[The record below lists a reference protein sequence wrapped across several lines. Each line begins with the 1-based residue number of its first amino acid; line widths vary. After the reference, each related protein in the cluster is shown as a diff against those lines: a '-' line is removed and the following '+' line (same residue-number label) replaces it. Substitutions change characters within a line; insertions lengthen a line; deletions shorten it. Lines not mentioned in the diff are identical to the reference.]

1 MESLI
6 PIYWNGSEI
15 SFLLSLLVISF
26 LASFSRRIQNWIEK
40 VGSRKSE
47 QICTYARV
55 VFALP
60 EAASEI

>member
-6 PIYWNGSEI
+6 PIFWNGSEI
-15 SFLLSLLVISF
+15 SFSLSF
-26 LASFSRRIQNWIEK
+26 LASFSRRIQSRIEK

-55 VFALP
+55 AFVLP